1 MKFTTGL
8 SVLLF
13 FVLQVFAEKLTELVV
28 GVTKE
33 PVDCKIK
40 ASKGDVV
47 SVYYTGKLR
56 DSGEIFD
63 SSYNR
68 GVPIQFKLGY
78 SQVISGWDQGIL
90 GMCIGEGRTLHIP
103 SELGYGSRGA
113 GSVIPPDADLI
124 FETEL
129 VDIQREAVDDEL

>member
-1 MKFTTGL
+1 MKLIT
-8 SVLLF
+8 SLF
-13 FVLQVFAEKLTELVV
+13 GFIFLVIHVFAEKLTELNV

-33 PVDCKIK
+33 PSECNIK
-40 ASKGDVV
+40 AARGDVV
-47 SVYYTGKLR
+47 SVHYTGKLR
-56 DSGEIFD
+56 DSGEVFD

-78 SQVISGWDQGIL
+78 NQVISGWDQGIL

-113 GSVIPPDADLI
+113 GGVIPPNADLV
-124 FETEL
+124 FDTEL
-129 VDIQREAVDDEL
+129 VNIQRDSVDDEL